1 MSAEHSEQQFE
12 AFCEDLE
19 AYVEGALSDV
29 RRREIESFLKDS
41 AEARELLAEFQ
52 QANSLFTAPEWDVPE
67 PHHLPTAQVILD
79 RAREQTPFW
88 YRWWQHVGG
97 LLPKPLTS
105 PVFAS
110 ALALIVLFSATW
122 YVVRPTFL
130 SKPEMT
136 AMQKDTAPPAG
147 AAAPA
152 SSTVPAA
159 PSREPVGPSARPAEG
174 PAKQAAP
181 ASPAQVAPDPALGD
195 ELDSP
200 AADLKKEKSA
210 SEGQVQPSSGARME
224 ETAKGGES
232 KNEREDAD
240 GLVAQS
246 QPEMAAAAPKKA
258 DDSIAYNKVAAP
270 SPPPAPGAAGA
281 AATGPTKPSTTI
293 TASEMESPDRNR
305 KAASEFRAKA
315 PKPADQG
322 SSRQQLRSVTLVLVP
337 PNPETARTRVASVTQ
352 QTGGQVLSSRQSGTA
367 YLIVTSRIPASQLDA
382 YLSKIRSLGT
392 ITKEQQEALSA
403 AARRET
409 DKNLDRSKDLRD
421 DESGYVTVVVQI
433 RLTK

>member
-1 MSAEHSEQQFE
+1 MSAEHSEKQFE

-19 AYVEGALSDV
+19 AYVEGALPDV

-52 QANSLFTAPEWDVPE
+52 QANSLFAAPEWDVPE
-67 PHHLPTAQVILD
+67 PQHLPTAQVILD

-88 YRWWQHVGG
+88 HRWWQHMSA

-136 AMQKDTAPPAG
+136 AMQKDTAPTAG

-159 PSREPVGPSARPAEG
+159 PSSEPIGSSARPAES
-174 PAKQAAP
+174 PAKQAVP
-181 ASPAQVAPDPALGD
+181 ASPAQAAPAPPVLGD
-195 ELDSP
+195 ELDNP
-200 AADLKKEKSA
+200 AAGLKKEKSTV
-210 SEGQVQPSSGARME
+210 EGQGQPSADARME

-246 QPEMAAAAPKKA
+246 QPEMVVVAPKKA
-258 DDSIAYNKVAAP
+258 DDSIAYNKVTAP
-270 SPPPAPGAAGA
+270 APPPAPGAAGA
-281 AATGPTKPSTTI
+281 GPAKPSTMA
-293 TASEMESPDRNR
+293 ASDPQSPDRKQ
-305 KAASEFRAKA
+305 KAASEFRANA
-315 PKPADQG
+315 PRPADQG
-322 SSRQQLRSVTLVLVP
+322 SDRQRLRSVTLVLVP

-409 DKNLDRSKDLRD
+409 DKTLGRSKDLRD

>member
-1 MSAEHSEQQFE
+1 MSAEHSEKQFE

-52 QANSLFTAPEWDVPE
+52 QANSLFAAPEWDIPE
-67 PHHLPTAQVILD
+67 PQHLPTAQIILD
-79 RAREQTPFW
+79 RAHQAAPFW
-88 YRWWQHVGG
+88 HRWGRQIKAI
-97 LLPKPLTS
+97 LPKPLTS

-110 ALALIVLFSATW
+110 ALALVTLFSATW

-136 AMQKDTAPPAG
+136 AMQQDSAAPMTG
-147 AAAPA
+147 AAASPPA
-152 SSTVPAA
+152 SIPAA
-159 PSREPVGPSARPAEG
+159 PNAEPVGTSARPAEA

-181 ASPAQVAPDPALGD
+181 ASPAQVASAPVLGD
-195 ELDSP
+195 ELGEP
-200 AADLKKEKSA
+200 AAGLKKEKSTV
-210 SEGQVQPSSGARME
+210 EGQAQPSSGARME
-224 ETAKGGES
+224 EPAKSGES

-240 GLVAQS
+240 GIVAVT
-246 QPEMAAAAPKKA
+246 QPEVATAASKKA
-258 DDSIAYNKVAAP
+258 DDSIAYNKVTAP
-270 SPPPAPGAAGA
+270 APPPAPGAAGGGA
-281 AATGPTKPSTTI
+281 GPAKPSTMA
-293 TASEMESPDRNR
+293 ASEMESPDRNR
-305 KAASEFRAKA
+305 KAASEFRANA

-322 SSRQQLRSVTLVLVP
+322 SARQQLRSVTLILVP

-392 ITKEQQEALSA
+392 ITKQQQEALSA
-403 AARRET
+403 AAHRET
-409 DKNLDRSKDLRD
+409 DKTLGRSKDLRD

>member
-1 MSAEHSEQQFE
+1 MSAEHSEKQFE

-19 AYVEGALSDV
+19 AYVEGALPDV
-29 RRREIESFLKDS
+29 RQREIESFLKDS

-52 QANSLFTAPEWDVPE
+52 QANSLFAAPEWDIPE

-79 RAREQTPFW
+79 RARKQLPFW
-88 YRWWQHVGG
+88 HRWWQHVSA

-110 ALALIVLFSATW
+110 ALALMVLFSATW

-136 AMQKDTAPPAG
+136 AMQKDSAAPAVG
-147 AAAPA
+147 AAPA

-159 PSREPVGPSARPAEG
+159 PSSEPTGSTARPAEA
-174 PAKQAAP
+174 PAKQAPP
-181 ASPAQVAPDPALGD
+181 ASPAQAVPGPTLGD
-195 ELDSP
+195 ELDQP
-200 AADLKKEKSA
+200 AAGLKKEKSA
-210 SEGQVQPSSGARME
+210 IEGQAHPPSGARLE
-224 ETAKGGES
+224 EKAKAGEG
-232 KNEREDAD
+232 KNERMDAD
-240 GLVAQS
+240 ELVAQT
-246 QPEMAAAAPKKA
+246 QPEMASAAPKKA

-281 AATGPTKPSTTI
+281 AGAGPAKPSTTI
-293 TASEMESPDRNR
+293 TASETESPDRKR
-305 KAASEFRAKA
+305 KAASEFRANA
-315 PKPADQG
+315 PKPADPG
-322 SSRQQLRSVTLVLVP
+322 SDRQQLRSVTLVLVP

-392 ITKEQQEALSA
+392 ITKQQQEALSA

-409 DKNLDRSKDLRD
+409 DKNLGRSKDLRD

>member
-1 MSAEHSEQQFE
+1 MSAEHSEKQFE

-19 AYVEGALSDV
+19 AYVEGALPDG

-52 QANSLFTAPEWDVPE
+52 QANSLFATPEWDVPE
-67 PHHLPTAQVILD
+67 PQHLPTAQVILD

-88 YRWWQHVGG
+88 HRWWAQVSAI
-97 LLPKPLTS
+97 LPKSMTS

-110 ALALIVLFSATW
+110 VLALVVLFSATW
-122 YVVRPTFL
+122 YVVRPTLL

-136 AMQKDTAPPAG
+136 AMQKDTAPTGG

-152 SSTVPAA
+152 PATTAPAVPN
-159 PSREPVGPSARPAEG
+159 SEPVGNSARPAEA
-174 PAKQAAP
+174 PAKQVVP
-181 ASPAQVAPDPALGD
+181 ASPAQAAPPPVLGD
-195 ELDSP
+195 ELDQP
-200 AADLKKEKSA
+200 AAGLKKEKSTV
-210 SEGQVQPSSGARME
+210 EGQAQPPSDARLE
-224 ETAKGGES
+224 EKAKAGED
-232 KNEREDAD
+232 KNERTDAD
-240 GLVAQS
+240 GIVS
-246 QPEMAAAAPKKA
+246 VTQPEVAATAPKKA

-270 SPPPAPGAAGA
+270 APPPAPGAAGA
-281 AATGPTKPSTTI
+281 GPAKPSTTI
-293 TASEMESPDRNR
+293 TASEMESPDRKR
-305 KAASEFRAKA
+305 KAAASEFRANA
-315 PKPADQG
+315 PKPTDQG
-322 SSRQQLRSVTLVLVP
+322 SSRRQLRSVTLVLVP

-352 QTGGQVLSSRQSGTA
+352 QTGGEVLSSRQSGTT

-392 ITKEQQEALSA
+392 ITKQQQDALSA
-403 AARRET
+403 AAHRET
-409 DKNLDRSKDLRD
+409 DKTLGRSKDLRD

>member
-1 MSAEHSEQQFE
+1 MSAEHSEKQFE

-19 AYVEGALSDV
+19 AYVEGALPDV

-52 QANSLFTAPEWDVPE
+52 QANSLFAAPEWEVPE
-67 PHHLPTAQVILD
+67 PHHLPTAQAILD

-88 YRWWQHVGG
+88 HRWWQHVVA

-136 AMQKDTAPPAG
+136 AMQKDTAPTAG

-159 PSREPVGPSARPAEG
+159 PSSEPVGTSARPAEV

-195 ELDSP
+195 ELDNP
-200 AADLKKEKSA
+200 AAGLKKEKSV
-210 SEGQVQPSSGARME
+210 SEGQIQPSSGARLE

-232 KNEREDAD
+232 KNERADAD
-240 GLVAQS
+240 GIVAQN
-246 QPEMAAAAPKKA
+246 QPEMAAPPKKA

-281 AATGPTKPSTTI
+281 GPARPSTMA
-293 TASEMESPDRNR
+293 ASEMESPDRKR
-305 KAASEFRAKA
+305 KASSEFRANA
-315 PKPADQG
+315 PKPTDQG
-322 SSRQQLRSVTLVLVP
+322 SDRQQLRSVTLVLVP

-352 QTGGQVLSSRQSGTA
+352 QTGGQVLSSRQSGTT

-409 DKNLDRSKDLRD
+409 DKNLGRSKDLRD